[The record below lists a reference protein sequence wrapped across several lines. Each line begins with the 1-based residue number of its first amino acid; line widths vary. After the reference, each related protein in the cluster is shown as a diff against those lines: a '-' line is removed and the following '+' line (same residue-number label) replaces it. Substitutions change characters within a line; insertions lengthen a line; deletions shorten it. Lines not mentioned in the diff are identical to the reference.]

1 MGKRALI
8 IGGILLLNLVSFYV
22 YFRWD
27 LTEDKRYSVAEATRN
42 LLERLET
49 PVEVTVYLEGNSLPG
64 GFERLRRAVKETL
77 SEFRYYAGK
86 NISVRYI
93 DPEKGSDE
101 EKKARFADFGKKGM
115 VPTNV
120 FDQKGGRKSEIP
132 VFPYAVVKA
141 GGKEDVVLLLK
152 SNQITSVTPE
162 EKLNRSYEN
171 VEYELAASI
180 QKLTVTERKNIGL
193 LPEFTSG
200 SPLEFRGMIEAVKE
214 RYNLFIID
222 ARASRSFDGLDA
234 LIIPAP
240 DKPLDDSTKFKIDQ
254 FIMSGG
260 SALFFVDGLKV
271 DSVGLEGTYAQPLD
285 VNIDDL
291 LFNYGLRVNKNVVK
305 DGLNSAVIPLVVGQM
320 GDEPN
325 IQPVVYRYFPLINN
339 FGNSLIT
346 KNIGMVLTR
355 YTATIDTV
363 NAGDGLTKTPLLLT
377 SPHTQVLNAPA
388 LITFNEARKDT
399 EEEEYKD
406 GIKTVGYLVEG
417 RFRSLYRN
425 RPFAGQPSAGNV
437 LTESQPA
444 KILVVADGNVIRNEI
459 NAEKGTFYPLGF
471 DKYFKH
477 WYANEDFLLNAL
489 NYLTDGEGIL
499 LSRTKTVG
507 MRPLDVLKIRENRT
521 QIRLLNIVLPLG
533 ILLLF
538 GGIRYMWIRKKY
550 TAI

>member
-1 MGKRALI
+1 MGKRAVI

-27 LTEDKRYSVAEATRN
+27 LTEDKRYSVAEATKN
-42 LLERLET
+42 LLEGLDR
-49 PVEVTVYLEGNSLPG
+49 PVKVTVYLEGNQLPG

-77 SEFRYYAGK
+77 GEFRYYAGK
-86 NISVRYI
+86 NISVRYV

-101 EKKARFADFGKKGM
+101 EKKARFAGFAEKGIL
-115 VPTNV
+115 PTNV
-120 FDQKGGRKSEIP
+120 FDQKGGRKTEIA
-132 VFPYAVVKA
+132 VFPYAVVEA

-152 SNQITSVTPE
+152 SNQVTSVTPE
-162 EKLNRSYEN
+162 EKLNQSYEN

-180 QKLTVTERKNIGL
+180 QKLTAAEKKNVGL
-193 LPEFTSG
+193 LPEFTSV
-200 SPLEFRGMIEAVKE
+200 SPLEFRGMIDALKE

-222 ARASRSFDGLDA
+222 AKASRSFDGLDA
-234 LIIPAP
+234 LIVPGP

-254 FIMSGG
+254 FIMTGG
-260 SALFFVDGLKV
+260 SVLFFVDGLKV

-291 LFNYGLRVNKNVVK
+291 LFNYGLRVNKNIVK
-305 DGLNSAVIPLVVGQM
+305 DGLNAAVIPLVVGQM
-320 GDEPN
+320 GDDPN

-346 KNIGMVLTR
+346 KNIGMVLTK

-363 NAGDGLTKTPLLLT
+363 NAGDRLTKTPLLLT

-399 EEEEYKD
+399 EEGEYNA
-406 GIKTVGYLVEG
+406 GIRAVGYLVEG

-425 RPFAGQPSAGNV
+425 RLSEKDIIR
-437 LTESQPA
+437 ESEPA

-477 WYANEDFLLNAL
+477 WYGNEDFLLNAL

-507 MRPLDVLKIRENRT
+507 MRPLDALKIRDNRT
-521 QIRLLNIVLPLG
+521 QIRLLNIVLPLAV
-533 ILLLF
+533 LLLF
-538 GGIRYMWIRKKY
+538 GVLRYLWIRKKY
-550 TAI
+550 TAL